1 MLHFCPHCI
10 RLHFIVENIQFRSK
24 ARACQPLQRYR
35 TRNAHRQHDRW
46 EKIATTLNDQ
56 ILQFSTPKS
65 APCLQFPCTEGNV
78 RVDCFSLI
86 SLSPL
91 LLLFTLSFVLV
102 ISTVPCLGWHGGSL
116 GLRLSLFNGETCCLV
131 TSLRRSKLIVHLRF
145 LRPACLF
152 VFGCSMFCVPRETP
166 GLAGWLLS
174 CCADSTTASCRQ
186 LWWDFGVF
194 RTFVAL
200 PGSATA
206 GGMENNFLDGFA
218 AE

>member
-1 MLHFCPHCI
+1 MPSCLVLLTFLLPYFLSQWWTTHSHDTHVSVRFKQLVVLFYKMLHFCPHCV

-86 SLSPL
+86 SLTPL

-102 ISTVPCLGWHGGSL
+102 ISTVPCLGWHGG
-116 GLRLSLFNGETCCLV
+116 
-131 TSLRRSKLIVHLRF
+131 
-145 LRPACLF
+145 
-152 VFGCSMFCVPRETP
+152 VPRFTII
-166 GLAGWLLS
+166 A
-174 CCADSTTASCRQ
+174 
-186 LWWDFGVF
+186 V
-194 RTFVAL
+194 
-200 PGSATA
+200 
-206 GGMENNFLDGFA
+206 
-218 AE
+218 